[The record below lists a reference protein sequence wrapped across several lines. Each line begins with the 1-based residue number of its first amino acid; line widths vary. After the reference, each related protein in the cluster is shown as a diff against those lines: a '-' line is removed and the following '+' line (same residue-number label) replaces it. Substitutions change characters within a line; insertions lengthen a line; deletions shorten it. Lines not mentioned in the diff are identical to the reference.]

1 MSKKIIYIIIILIII
16 LVLGI
21 FARNLINNKKNE
33 ENTIIQ
39 NSYYNNYDN
48 EEKTEIEEKNENM
61 KMYLKVNNRTLTV
74 LLEDNSSV
82 DALIEKLKQEDITI
96 DMSDYENFEKVGKL
110 GFDLPRNDKQI
121 TTQPGDVVLYQGNS
135 ITIYYDTNSWNFT
148 KLGKIE
154 NVTQD
159 ELKEILG
166 ESNVTV
172 TFSLENL
179 EEN

>member
-1 MSKKIIYIIIILIII
+1 
-16 LVLGI
+16 
-21 FARNLINNKKNE
+21 
-33 ENTIIQ
+33 
-39 NSYYNNYDN
+39 
-48 EEKTEIEEKNENM
+48 M